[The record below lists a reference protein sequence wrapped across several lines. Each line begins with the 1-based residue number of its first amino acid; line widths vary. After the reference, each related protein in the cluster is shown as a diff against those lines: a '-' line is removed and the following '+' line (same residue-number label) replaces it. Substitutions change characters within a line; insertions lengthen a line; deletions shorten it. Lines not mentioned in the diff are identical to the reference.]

1 MFGIWLTQAAL
12 SASGIYNLKLLCHGA
27 LERLKTLYSFL
38 GDPGWLDSYEVLCT
52 NTGQTMQK
60 LLLRIL
66 ESRGTQLTSITV
78 QHGFNDSQHWMPW
91 EIWEQTPDLRGEN

>member
-1 MFGIWLTQAAL
+1 MFGIWLTQAPL

-38 GDPGWLDSYEVLCT
+38 GDPGWLDSYEVLRT

-66 ESRGTQLTSITV
+66 VSRGTQLTSITV

-91 EIWEQTPDLRGEN
+91 EI